1 MTTINNKILVVDDS
15 TTNNFLLENLLQS
28 DGYDVELIENGLD
41 AIKYL
46 EKNMVALIIL
56 DIMMPD
62 LSGIEVL
69 KKIKN
74 NSDSKDIPV
83 IILSAISN
91 IKVLKQSQELGALD
105 YILKP
110 FDIKSFITK
119 INKYIKR

>member
-28 DGYDVELIENGLD
+28 DGYDVELVENGLD

-74 NSDSKDIPV
+74 NSVSKDIPV